1 MFSSFFTR
9 GVAALVALASIG
21 LSAHTSRGDEITQS
35 ELPTVVL
42 VAGTSVGTQGFADIG
57 APSVDSG
64 IVNTG
69 TVFTLGNLISTG
81 AQGGYF
87 SGLTTQVFGPVGFNA
102 SLGSG
107 FSFGNGTFGSFL
119 STSIVEQTNSPGER
133 SFFILG
139 NYTAGTFDPSLA
151 PNPAPA
157 SIRLSFTQTPPS
169 LGGAISASATMAI
182 PPVPEPSTLMLAC
195 VGLAGGLAVE
205 QNRRASRRRA
215 AAAHDSATN
224 LG

>member
-1 MFSSFFTR
+1 MFRSFFTR
-9 GVAALVALASIG
+9 GAAALVALAAVS
-21 LSAHTSRGDEITQS
+21 LTTSVSRGDEITQS

-42 VAGTSVGTQGFADIG
+42 VAGTSIGTQGFADIG
-57 APSVDSG
+57 APSVVG
-64 IVNTG
+64 GNINTG
-69 TVFTLGNLISTG
+69 TSFTLGNLISTG
-81 AQGGYF
+81 AQAGYF
-87 SGLTTQVFGPVGFNA
+87 AGLTTQIFGPA
-102 SLGSG
+102 SFVPGVGSG
-107 FSFGNGTFGSFL
+107 FAFGNATFGSFL
-119 STSIVEQTNSPGER
+119 STSIVEQTNAPGER

-139 NYTAGTFDPSLA
+139 NYTAGTFDPSLS

-157 SIRLSFTQTPPS
+157 SLRLSFTQTPPVD
-169 LGGAISASATMAI
+169 GAISASATMAI

-215 AAAHDSATN
+215 ATAHDSATN